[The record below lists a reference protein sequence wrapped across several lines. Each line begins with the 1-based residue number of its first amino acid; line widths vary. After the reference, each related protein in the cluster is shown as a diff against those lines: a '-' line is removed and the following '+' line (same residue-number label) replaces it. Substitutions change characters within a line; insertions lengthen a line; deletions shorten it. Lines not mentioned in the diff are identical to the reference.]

1 MAPKFYTVEE
11 VAELTQMSPK
21 WLWRQCRE
29 EKIPHHRFGTGQRC
43 RYRFSEED
51 LRRLAAG
58 TRVEA
63 ASDDELVPS
72 SRG

>member
-1 MAPKFYTVEE
+1 MAPRYYTIEE
-11 VAELTQMSPK
+11 VAELTQMSQK

-29 EKIPHHRFGTGQRC
+29 SKIPHHRFGS

-51 LRRLAAG
+51 LPRLAAE

-63 ASDDELVPS
+63 SESAELVPS